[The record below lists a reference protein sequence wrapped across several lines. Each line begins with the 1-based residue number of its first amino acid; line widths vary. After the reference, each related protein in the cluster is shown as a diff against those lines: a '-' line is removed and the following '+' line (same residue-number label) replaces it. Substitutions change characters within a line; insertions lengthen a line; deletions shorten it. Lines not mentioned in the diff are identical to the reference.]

1 MYPTVIGSEVEF
13 CTIIYRNEDG
23 KTVDFFGPGEKPCME
38 RQKDF
43 ILKCPPGA
51 LRARRLDY
59 ICANGMLTTLV
70 FLQNGA
76 RFYLD
81 TGCHFEY
88 AAPEAL
94 GPRAALIHQK
104 AGDRIMEK
112 TIARANKLWGQDP
125 GVYLRSFKNNID
137 ITGQNSYGAHESYLT
152 LRNVHTAPD
161 GLKVTLMPFLISRI
175 PFSGNGWLRRS
186 KHNKLEYLL
195 SQRASVTV
203 SVLSGATTNNRAI
216 INTRDEPH
224 CPPYVE
230 KYRRLHIIMGDSLT
244 LEPALY
250 LMFATTSMVLDMISS
265 AFYPTEEYPGFGE
278 EGDAGILNALE
289 IFNGDRMLRATAELG
304 GKTYSA
310 IELQEWYRDRTHRY
324 FEAIGRLGEVQD
336 VFDLWDKLIE
346 GAKSS
351 RPHEALKRHVEQA
364 AKLCVMEMD
373 MERFGCDWN
382 TPPMKTLPRSERVQR
397 KSGKGAEDASIFV
410 RLKDIDFKFH
420 ENSPKGI
427 ARILERRGEVE
438 RIATEEEIEAAIIKP
453 LSGTRAIARSRQHR
467 WLEKYAESLDETFK
481 ITEDWEKLE
490 ARGPS
495 GFYWLFDNSDPFD
508 ENPRLPRRLP

>member
-1 MYPTVIGSEVEF
+1 MYPTVIGSEIEF
-13 CTIIYRNEDG
+13 CTLIYRNEDG
-23 KTVDFFGPGEKPCME
+23 RIVDLFGQPEAYKTYH
-38 RQKDF
+38 QDF
-43 ILKCPPGA
+43 ILECSPHA
-51 LRARRLDY
+51 VRARRLDFNT
-59 ICANGMLTTLV
+59 ANGILTTLF
-70 FLQNGA
+70 FLSNGA
-76 RFYLD
+76 RFYFD
-81 TGCHFEY
+81 TGSHIEY

-104 AGDRIMEK
+104 AGDRIVEK
-112 TIARANKLWGQDP
+112 TIARANQIWGKEP
-125 GVYLRSFKNNID
+125 GICLRSFKNNLD
-137 ITGQNSYGAHESYLT
+137 VNGTSYGAHESYLT

-161 GLKVTLMPFLISRI
+161 GLKATFVPFLISRI

-186 KHNKLEYLL
+186 KNNKLEYLL

-224 CPPYVE
+224 CGAYVE

-250 LMFATTSMVLDMISS
+250 LMFATTAMVLDMISS

-278 EGDAGILNALE
+278 ESDARILNALE
-289 IFNGDRMLRATAELG
+289 TFNRDRTLRATAELG

-310 IELQEWYRDRTHRY
+310 IELQEWYRDKTHRY
-324 FEAIGRLGEVQD
+324 FEAIGRFDEVRD

-346 GAKSS
+346 GAKSPY
-351 RPHEALKRHVEQA
+351 PHWALKRHVEQA
-364 AKLCVMEMD
+364 AKFCVMEMD

-382 TPPMKTLPRSERVQR
+382 TPPMKTLPRSERLHR
-397 KSGKGAEDASIFV
+397 KNGRRVEDASVLIH
-410 RLKDIDFKFH
+410 LKDIDFKFH
-420 ENSPKGI
+420 ENGPRGI

-438 RIATEEEIEAAIIKP
+438 RIATEEEIEAAISWP
-453 LSGTRAIARSRQHR
+453 LPGTRAIARSRQHR
-467 WLEKYAESLDETFK
+467 WLDKRAESLDETFK

-508 ENPRLPRRLP
+508 ENPRLPRCLP